1 MRRCGQ
7 IRQCARAAG
16 RVFVGS
22 WDEHLYALDA
32 ASLREGLRSCLVPE
46 GFRYAADEELDFGV
60 CSDDDPLSRCLAGAP
75 AEAKDR
81 IHTNIDGASIEI
93 ARVGPRRYTA
103 TDAAG
108 VSLEVV
114 RLFESA
120 LYVK

>member
-1 MRRCGQ
+1 
-7 IRQCARAAG
+7 
-16 RVFVGS
+16 
-22 WDEHLYALDA
+22 
-32 ASLREGLRSCLVPE
+32 VPE

-81 IHTNIDGASIEI
+81 IYTNVDGASIQI
-93 ARVGPRRYTA
+93 TRVGPRRYTA

-108 VSLEVV
+108 VSLEIV